1 LYLKSILLLTYRYR
15 LTTLALCTQL
25 LHNYHVNFLL
35 QNLIFVKTL
44 LYEGNFLRKIKGI
57 SLALVITPFLF
68 SGCMPEKVSTIIPV
82 KSTDKKIVLDLG
94 EKSQPSI
101 LNNDIE
107 IKEENLP
114 LARTYALKEKS
125 EVTLLS
131 EPIDANEASTES
143 NSTNIES
150 LVTQALTISNNWND
164 FSKEEEILQTA
175 KKFLG
180 VKYIWAANGPS
191 AFDCS
196 GFTRYV
202 FKKNGINLP
211 RYSGHQANIGKKISF
226 SELQKGD
233 LVFFDTTKKFT
244 KKVNHVGIFI
254 GNNKFIHASSGGHK
268 VMITSFSKKKFY
280 KNKFLYARRVI
291 NQQQS
296 FALNFDKKSKLVN

>member
-1 LYLKSILLLTYRYR
+1 M
-15 LTTLALCTQL
+15 
-25 LHNYHVNFLL
+25 
-35 QNLIFVKTL
+35 
-44 LYEGNFLRKIKGI
+44 RKIKGV

-101 LNNDIE
+101 LNSNIE
-107 IKEENLP
+107 TNEENLP
-114 LARTYALKEKS
+114 LAKTYALEKES
-125 EVTLLS
+125 EVTLLN
-131 EPIDANEASTES
+131 ELIDEKEAFEET

-150 LVTQALTISNNWND
+150 LVTQALTISNHWND

-211 RYSGHQANIGKKISF
+211 RYSGHQANIGEKISF

-254 GNNKFIHASSGGHK
+254 GNNKFIHASSGGKK

-291 NQQQS
+291 NHTQS
-296 FALNFDKKSKLVN
+296 FALNHNKESNLIN